1 MRMTPEEVEVRVWAF
16 VVVSITVMV
25 LTIGIGLMW
34 LVGFEPQDAE
44 LAPIDAVFLE
54 ILKAIAFMGVGT
66 LGGIAGRKVI
76 SKGVETVYQKGQDDA
91 GNTP

>member
-16 VVVSITVMV
+16 VVISITIVV
-25 LTIGIGLMW
+25 AVIGVGLMYM
-34 LVGFEPQDAE
+34 VGFVEQPPE

-66 LGGIAGRKVI
+66 LGGIAGRKAI
-76 SKGVETVYQKGQDDA
+76 SAVAEKVADKDEEKKDA
-91 GNTP
+91 G

>member
-1 MRMTPEEVEVRVWAF
+1 MRMTPEDVETRVWAF
-16 VVVSITVMV
+16 VVVMITIMV
-25 LTIGIGLMW
+25 ATIAIGLMW
-34 LVGFEPQDAE
+34 LIGFEEQTAD

-76 SKGVETVYQKGQDDA
+76 TTAAEKVAQPVEEPKD
-91 GNTP
+91 

>member
-34 LVGFEPQDAE
+34 LVGFEPQDPE

>member
-1 MRMTPEEVEVRVWAF
+1 MRLSAEEIEVRVWGF
-16 VVVSITVMV
+16 VVVSITIMV

-34 LVGFEPQDAE
+34 LVGFEEQPPE

-66 LGGIAGRKVI
+66 LGGIAGRKAI
-76 SKGVETVYQKGQDDA
+76 TTVSHKIAKDEDA
-91 GNTP
+91 TN

>member
-66 LGGIAGRKVI
+66 LGGIAGRKAI
-76 SKGVETVYQKGQDDA
+76 TKGVETVYQKGQDDA

>member
-1 MRMTPEEVEVRVWAF
+1 MRMTPEDIEVRVWAF

-34 LVGFEPQDAE
+34 LVGFEPQDPE

-76 SKGVETVYQKGQDDA
+76 SKGVETVYKKGQDDA
-91 GNTP
+91 SNTP

>member
-1 MRMTPEEVEVRVWAF
+1 MSPEDIEVRVWAF
-16 VVVSITVMV
+16 VVISITIVV
-25 LTIGIGLMW
+25 AVIGIGLMW
-34 LVGFEPQDAE
+34 LVGFEPQPPE

-76 SKGVETVYQKGQDDA
+76 AKGVEAVTKEEEPKDA
-91 GNTP
+91 S

>member
-1 MRMTPEEVEVRVWAF
+1 MTPEEVEVRVWAF

-76 SKGVETVYQKGQDDA
+76 SKSVETVYQKGQDDA